1 MISIPFS
8 WFGFTDWLITQE
20 AGLIIMFATFGT
32 LILSFIIIAI
42 LGALGLKK
50 YVAYIAG
57 ALLCSIFISMMVMIP
72 LLLLFNIENSIKL
85 QLVWM
90 VIVASCLISFL
101 SNRHYLDIYFNS
113 TKTKEDKEV
122 KKQKTKR
129 KNKK

>member
-8 WFGFTDWLITQE
+8 WFGFTDWLIEQE

-32 LILSFIIIAI
+32 LLLTFVVLTILNIF
-42 LGALGLKK
+42 GLKK
-50 YVAYIAG
+50 YSLYIAG

-72 LLLLFNIENSIKL
+72 LLLLFSIENSIKL
-85 QLVWM
+85 QLVWV

-113 TKTKEDKEV
+113 IEKKANKEI
-122 KKQKTKR
+122 KKQNKKR
-129 KNKK
+129 KK

>member
-8 WFGFTDWLITQE
+8 WFGFTDWLIEQE

-32 LILSFIIIAI
+32 LLLTFVVLTILNIF
-42 LGALGLKK
+42 GLKK
-50 YVAYIAG
+50 YSLYIAG

-72 LLLLFNIENSIKL
+72 LLLLFSIENSIKL
-85 QLVWM
+85 QLVWT

-113 TKTKEDKEV
+113 IEKKANKEV
-122 KKQKTKR
+122 KKQNKKR
-129 KNKK
+129 KK